1 MNLAARLE
9 AHTKAAGRGILVDE
23 GTALALALTL
33 ALALALALAGR
44 LPLPL
49 QALGPVALK
58 GKAAAVEV
66 HAVGAR

>member
-33 ALALALALAGR
+33 ALALAGR

>member
-33 ALALALALAGR
+33 ALAGR